1 MQQGIISVNE
11 LNVLLKSQ
19 IENSDIFRDLHVVG
33 EISNLVF
40 NKSGHVYFSL
50 KDEYSSISCMIWKSK
65 AHILKNLNPQD
76 GMKINVTGHINYYV
90 PYGKISLEVIDVQL
104 NGVGELQQ
112 LYEARKNELQELGWF
127 NRSLKQPIPQF
138 PKNIGIVTAGT
149 GAAVHDL
156 ISTIQR
162 RWPIANIWLF
172 PAKVQGKGASE
183 DLASKII
190 QANNFKTP
198 IDVLI
203 VGRGGGSYEDLWEF
217 NEMPVL
223 TAVKNSHIPVISA
236 VGHEPDITLIDYVA
250 DKRAATPTAA
260 GELSTPNLEEIIE
273 GLNYQ
278 RQILI
283 SSLNNKFKLWETSMK
298 EQYRQLEN
306 SLLRKEESQSK
317 LIEHQYQLLTMIMKN
332 LFGAYAT
339 KVNHLEETLKILNPV
354 NPLKRGYVLISK
366 DNKVLGP
373 EDEIDLNDQLT
384 IRREKDKVLV
394 NVLRI
399 EGVKK

>member
-11 LNVLLKSQ
+11 LNGLLKSQ
-19 IENSDIFRDLHVVG
+19 IENSELFRDLHVVG

-50 KDEYSSISCMIWKSK
+50 KDEYSAISCMIWKSK
-65 AHILKNLNPQD
+65 AHILKNLNPKD

-90 PYGKISLEVIDVQL
+90 PYGKISLEVVDVQL

-127 NRSLKQPIPQF
+127 SRSLKQPIPQF

-183 DLASKII
+183 DLAAKIL
-190 QANNFKTP
+190 QANNFKTS

-223 TAVKNSHIPVISA
+223 TAVRNSRIPVISA

-260 GELSTPNLEEIIE
+260 GELSTPNLEEIKE
-273 GLNYQ
+273 ALNYQ
-278 RQILI
+278 KQILI
-283 SSLNNKFKLWETSMK
+283 SSLNNKFKLWETTMK
-298 EQYRQLEN
+298 EHYRQLEN
-306 SLLRKEESQSK
+306 SLIRKEDSQKK
-317 LIEHQYQLLTMIMKN
+317 LIEHQYQLLTMMMKN
-332 LFGAYAT
+332 QLGKYT
-339 KVNHLEETLKILNPV
+339 TSVNHLEETLKILNPV

-366 DNKVLGP
+366 GDKVLGP
-373 EDEIDLNDQLT
+373 KDEIKLDDQLT
-384 IRREKDKVLV
+384 IRREQDEVLV
-394 NVLRI
+394 NVLKI
-399 EGVKK
+399 EEVKK